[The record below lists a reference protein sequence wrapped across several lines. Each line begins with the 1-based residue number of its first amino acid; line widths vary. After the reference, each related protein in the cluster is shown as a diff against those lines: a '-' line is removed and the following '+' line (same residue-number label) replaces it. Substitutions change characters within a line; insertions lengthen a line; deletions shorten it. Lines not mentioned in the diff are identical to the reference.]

1 MAGFYAFVKEQE
13 SIAFP
18 ENPFDPGGRPATEKE
33 EGVRY
38 KQMHMKPAF
47 NDGSQRI
54 DPEAEICVSG
64 LSTHKDK
71 PDYKHEIFILIFL
84 PKALF

>member
-1 MAGFYAFVKEQE
+1 MAGFYALVKEQE

-18 ENPFDPGGRPATEKE
+18 EKPFDPGGRPATEKE

-54 DPEAEICVSG
+54 DPEAEICVSTDDIDTG
-64 LSTHKDK
+64 KVTVVGIF
-71 PDYKHEIFILIFL
+71 KHGT
-84 PKALF
+84 PP

>member
-18 ENPFDPGGRPATEKE
+18 EKPFDPGGRPATEKE

-38 KQMHMKPAF
+38 KQISFHF
-47 NDGSQRI
+47 HFLFSQTL
-54 DPEAEICVSG
+54 D
-64 LSTHKDK
+64 L
-71 PDYKHEIFILIFL
+71 Y
-84 PKALF
+84 

>member
-18 ENPFDPGGRPATEKE
+18 EKPFDPGGRPATEKE

-38 KQMHMKPAF
+38 KQMHEEYYNKYRSDSIWYGF
-47 NDGSQRI
+47 SEESCNETIQEEISQ
-54 DPEAEICVSG
+54 
-64 LSTHKDK
+64 TKDK
-71 PDYKHEIFILIFL
+71 LKM
-84 PKALF
+84 

>member
-18 ENPFDPGGRPATEKE
+18 EKPFDPGGRLDTEKE

-38 KQMHMKPAF
+38 KQM
-47 NDGSQRI
+47 N
-54 DPEAEICVSG
+54 
-64 LSTHKDK
+64 
-71 PDYKHEIFILIFL
+71 
-84 PKALF
+84 LFR